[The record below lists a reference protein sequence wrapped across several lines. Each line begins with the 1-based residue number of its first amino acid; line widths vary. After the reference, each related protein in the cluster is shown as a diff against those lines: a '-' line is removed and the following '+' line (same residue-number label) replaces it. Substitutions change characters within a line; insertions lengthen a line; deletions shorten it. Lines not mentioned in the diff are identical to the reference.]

1 MLRHLRQIRPLL
13 QQQRS
18 YNNIGSTVAP
28 DATRAKALQR
38 YGRNLEVQAL
48 VVDAQIFRRK
58 GGAPLQASALAFDSS
73 RKVAGGQQVA
83 SKEMLTKAVREEL
96 RARGLDAIGKPW
108 VVRER
113 LDQARSEAAELETL
127 ENSLGVETAPAD
139 AARGASASTVLAS
152 GAPSDQ
158 PDASAAPDPP
168 DAIAG
173 GIAAKYAAK
182 LAAKRGDGAP
192 ATPTPGDADL
202 LSSAKALVE
211 AADAQRNNEESSR
224 WRMGPPGLKG
234 LLTHASR
241 RSMALAV
248 VARPDTTPR
257 ELADLTS
264 QAGVAFD
271 VVVEGE
277 GGIDAAVDQLGLA
290 PHRVLAF
297 VDDTTLLREA
307 KRRELRTVQF
317 VGENEE
323 LPVRRDRRPD
333 YDVSA
338 CADVVGVIDELN
350 GLSFRGGSAM

>member
-1 MLRHLRQIRPLL
+1 MLRHLRQIRPRLP
-13 QQQRS
+13 QRS

-28 DATRAKALQR
+28 DATRVKELQR

-58 GGAPLQASALAFDSS
+58 GGASLKASALAFDSS

-113 LDQARSEAAELETL
+113 LDQARSEAAELASL
-127 ENSLGVETAPAD
+127 EESLGAETAPDEAPAED
-139 AARGASASTVLAS
+139 A
-152 GAPSDQ
+152 PE
-158 PDASAAPDPP
+158 PDAPAA
-168 DAIAG
+168 AG

-192 ATPTPGDADL
+192 ATPTQGDADL

-211 AADAQRNNEESSR
+211 AADAQRNNDESR

-248 VARPDTTPR
+248 VARPDTSPR

-271 VVVEGE
+271 VVVEGD
-277 GGIDAAVDQLGLA
+277 GGMDAAVDQLGLA

-297 VDDTTLLREA
+297 VDDSALLREA

-317 VGENEE
+317 VGDGEE
-323 LPVRRDRRPD
+323 LPARRDRRPD

-350 GLSFRGGSAM
+350 GLSFRGGSTM